1 MKHTKAGRAAAFKTL
16 QREVA
21 ELGEISA
28 SMNSAYERGDYAAF
42 AGDADAFARKHALV
56 LKAWDAI

>member
-1 MKHTKAGRAAAFKTL
+1 MKHTKAGRAAALKTL

-21 ELGEISA
+21 ELREISE
-28 SMNSAYERGDYAAF
+28 SMDAAKNRGDYAAF